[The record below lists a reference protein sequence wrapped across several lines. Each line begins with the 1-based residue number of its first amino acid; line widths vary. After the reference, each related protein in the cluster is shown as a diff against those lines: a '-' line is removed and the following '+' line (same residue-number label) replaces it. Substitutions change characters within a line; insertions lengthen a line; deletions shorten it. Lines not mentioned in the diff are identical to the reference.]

1 MVSRAPVFEFI
12 LLSSYFWLH
21 CSSENFIFNGFKQ
34 ATDRLSLV
42 NSTKLT
48 KDGLLQL
55 TNDTNNVLGQAFFSS
70 PISMIKINEN
80 VSEVISFSTSF
91 ILDIVTV
98 GSAGGHGLTF
108 AIAPSKE
115 LPEAY
120 IANYLGLFSPSNN
133 GNISNHVFAVEFDHV
148 MDNGLFNDT
157 DDNHVGVDLNSLKSN
172 TSHKAAYYSNQN
184 SMVEFR
190 LESGKPIQAWID
202 YNGTSKI
209 LDITVA
215 PLPIPKPSRALI
227 SYHVDLAPIFKNEM
241 YVGFTSST
249 GKLAS
254 SHYIIAWSFSTQGLA
269 QAIDLSRLPKF
280 PHPPSTITASRS
292 KVIKIGILS
301 SVATLAV
308 IAILIGVSFY
318 LWQRAKLAE
327 TIEDWEREHPHRLR
341 YKDLHRATKGFK
353 ETELLGSGGFG
364 HVYKGVFPKTKE
376 IVAVKKISNNAKQGM
391 REFIAEISSLGR
403 MRHRNLVE
411 LRGWCKRNQDLLL
424 VYEFMP
430 NGSLDA
436 LLFNRNNKTRIILT
450 WEKRLNILKG
460 VASGLLY
467 LHEEWEQHV
476 VHRDIKS
483 SNVLLGSDL
492 NPKLGDFGLA
502 RLYEHD
508 TNPHTTHIVGTL
520 GYMAPELSYRGKATT
535 SSDVFAFGVLVLEVA
550 CGRRPIE
557 NNASTEEV
565 NLLEWVRDCEVQ
577 GHLVKVIDARIAKE
591 CDIREIETVLKIGL
605 VCCQSI
611 AEARPSVRQVIHY
624 LNGTDQLPDD
634 LKLVYLNP
642 DSTNFASQ
650 KPFPWSYGSANVSRK
665 SFPSFGTVS
674 VGSLQGGR

>member
-1 MVSRAPVFEFI
+1 MFSRVPAFQFI
-12 LLSSYFWLH
+12 LLLSYFWLH

-34 ATDRLSLV
+34 ATDQLSLA
-42 NSTKLT
+42 NSTKIT

-55 TNDTNNVLGQAFFSS
+55 TNDTNNILGQAFFSS
-70 PISMIKINEN
+70 PISMIKTNEN

-98 GSAGGHGLTF
+98 GSSGGHGLTF

-115 LPEAY
+115 LLEAY
-120 IANYLGLFSPSNN
+120 IANYLGLFGPSNN
-133 GNISNHVFAVEFDHV
+133 GNFSNHVFAVEFDHV
-148 MDNGLFNDT
+148 MDNGLFNET

-172 TSHKAAYYSNQN
+172 ASQKAAYYSNQT
-184 SMVEFR
+184 SKVEFR

-215 PLPIPKPSRALI
+215 PLPIPKPSWALI
-227 SYHVDLAPIFKNEM
+227 SYYVDLMPIFKKEM

-254 SHYIIAWSFSTQGLA
+254 SHYIIAWSFSNEGLA

-280 PHPPSTITASRS
+280 PHPPGTITTSRS
-292 KVIKIGILS
+292 EVIKIGLLS
-301 SVATLAV
+301 AIATLTL
-308 IAILIGVSFY
+308 IAILIGVSLY

-327 TIEDWEREHPHRLR
+327 TIEDWEREHPHRLP
-341 YKDLHRATKGFK
+341 YKDLYRATKGFK
-353 ETELLGSGGFG
+353 ETEILGSGGFG

-376 IVAVKKISNNAKQGM
+376 MVAIKKISNNARQGM
-391 REFIAEISSLGR
+391 REFVAEISSLGR

-424 VYEFMP
+424 VYEFMT

-436 LLFNRNNKTRIILT
+436 LLFNRDNKTRIILQ
-450 WEKRLNILKG
+450 WEQRLNILKG

-467 LHEEWEQHV
+467 LHEEWEQQV
-476 VHRDIKS
+476 VHRDVKS

-492 NPKLGDFGLA
+492 NAKLGDFGLA
-502 RLYEHD
+502 RLYEHG
-508 TNPHTTHIVGTL
+508 TNPHTTHVIGTL
-520 GYMAPELSYRGKATT
+520 GYMAPELSYTGKATT
-535 SSDVFAFGVLVLEVA
+535 SSDVFAFGMLVLEVV

-557 NNASTEEV
+557 NDAPTDEL

-577 GHLVKVIDARIAKE
+577 GHLMKVVDPCIANE
-591 CDIREIETVLKIGL
+591 CDNQEVEMVLKLGL
-605 VCCQSI
+605 ICCQSI
-611 AEARPSVRQVIHY
+611 AEVRPSVRQVIQY
-624 LNGTDQLPDD
+624 LNGTEQLPDD

-642 DSTNFASQ
+642 DSMSFAAQ
-650 KPFPWSYGSANVSRK
+650 KSFPWSYGSGDLSRQ
-665 SFPSFGTVS
+665 SFLSYGTVS

>member
-1 MVSRAPVFEFI
+1 MFLRAPVFQFI
-12 LLSSYFWLH
+12 LFLSYFWHH
-21 CSSENFIFNGFKQ
+21 CSSEDFLFNGFKQ
-34 ATDRLSLV
+34 ATDQLSLAGY
-42 NSTKLT
+42 TKIT

-55 TNDTNNVLGQAFFSS
+55 TDDTPSILGHAFFSS
-70 PISMIKINEN
+70 PIPMIKTNKN
-80 VSEVISFSTSF
+80 VSEVASFSTSF
-91 ILDIVTV
+91 ILDIITV
-98 GSAGGHGLTF
+98 GNAGGHGLTF
-108 AIAPSKE
+108 AIVPSKE
-115 LPEAY
+115 LPGADV
-120 IANYLGLFSPSNN
+120 ATFLGLLGPTND

-148 MDNGLFNDT
+148 MTILLNDING
-157 DDNHVGVDLNSLKSN
+157 NHVGVDLNSLKSN
-172 TSHKAAYYSNQN
+172 TSQEVAYYSTPTSKVAFQ
-184 SMVEFR
+184 
-190 LESGKPIQAWID
+190 LESGQPIQAWID
-202 YNGTSKI
+202 YDGINKM
-209 LDITVA
+209 LNITIA
-215 PLPIPKPSRALI
+215 PFQIPKPSRPLI

-254 SHYIIAWSFSTQGLA
+254 SHYILAWSFSTQGLA
-269 QAIDLSRLPKF
+269 QAINLSRLPKF

-308 IAILIGVSFY
+308 IAILISVSIY

-364 HVYKGVFPKTKE
+364 HVYKGVLPKSKE

-436 LLFNRNNKTRIILT
+436 LLFNRNNKTRIILN
-450 WEKRLNILKG
+450 WEQRLNILKG

-467 LHEEWEQHV
+467 LHEDWEKHV

-520 GYMAPELSYRGKATT
+520 GYMAPELSYTGQATA
-535 SSDVFAFGVLVLEVA
+535 SSDVFSFGVLVLEVV

-557 NNASTEEV
+557 NNASTDEV

-591 CDIREIETVLKIGL
+591 CDVREIEMVLKLGL

-611 AEARPSVRQVIHY
+611 AEVRPSVRQVIQY
-624 LNGTDQLPDD
+624 LNGTEQLPDD

-642 DSTNFASQ
+642 DSMSFASQ
-650 KPFPWSYGSANVSRK
+650 KPFPWLYGSVDASRK
-665 SFPSFGTVS
+665 SFPSYGTVS

>member
-42 NSTKLT
+42 NSTKIT

-55 TNDTNNVLGQAFFSS
+55 TNDTSNALGQAFFSS
-70 PISMIKINEN
+70 PIPMIKINEN
-80 VSEVISFSTSF
+80 VSEAISFSTSF

-108 AIAPSKE
+108 VIAPSKK

-133 GNISNHVFAVEFDHV
+133 GNFSNHVFAVEFDHV

-172 TSHKAAYYSNQN
+172 TSYKAAYYSNQN

-202 YNGTSKI
+202 YNGTNKI
-209 LDITVA
+209 LDITVS

-227 SYHVDLAPIFKNEM
+227 SYQVDLAPIFKNEM

-254 SHYIIAWSFSTQGLA
+254 SHYIIAWSFSNEGLA

-280 PHPPSTITASRS
+280 PHPPSTTTVSRS
-292 KVIKIGILS
+292 KVIKVAILS

-308 IAILIGVSFY
+308 IAILFGVSLY

-327 TIEDWEREHPHRLR
+327 RIEDWEREHPHRLP
-341 YKDLHRATKGFK
+341 YKDLYRATKGFK
-353 ETELLGSGGFG
+353 ETKILGTGGIFG
-364 HVYKGVFPKTKE
+364 HVYKGLLSKTKE
-376 IVAVKKISNNAKQGM
+376 MVAIKKISNNARQGM
-391 REFIAEISSLGR
+391 REFVAEISSLGR
-403 MRHRNLVE
+403 MRHQNLVE

-424 VYEFMP
+424 VYEFMTK
-430 NGSLDA
+430 GSLDA
-436 LLFNRNNKTRIILT
+436 LLFNRNNETRIILR
-450 WEKRLNILKG
+450 WEQRLKILKG

-467 LHEEWEQHV
+467 LHEEWEQQV
-476 VHRDIKS
+476 VHRDVKS

-492 NPKLGDFGLA
+492 NAKLGDFGLA
-502 RLYEHD
+502 RLYEHG
-508 TNPHTTHIVGTL
+508 TNPHTTHVVGSL
-520 GYMAPELSYRGKATT
+520 GYMAPELSYTGKATT
-535 SSDVFAFGVLVLEVA
+535 SSDVFAFGMLVLEVV

-557 NNASTEEV
+557 NDAPTDEL
-565 NLLEWVRDCEVQ
+565 NLLEWVRDCEVH
-577 GHLVKVIDARIAKE
+577 GHLMKVVDPCIANE
-591 CDIREIETVLKIGL
+591 CDNQEVEMALKLGL

-611 AEARPSVRQVIHY
+611 AEVRPSVRQVIQY
-624 LNGTDQLPDD
+624 LNGTEQLPND

-642 DSTNFASQ
+642 DSMSFAAQ
-650 KPFPWSYGSANVSRK
+650 KSFPWSYGSADLS
-665 SFPSFGTVS
+665 
-674 VGSLQGGR
+674 

>member
-1 MVSRAPVFEFI
+1 MVSPLTMFQFVL
-12 LLSSYFWLH
+12 LLSYLSLP
-21 CSSENFIFNGFKQ
+21 CSSENFIFNGFQK
-34 ATDRLSLV
+34 ASNLLSL
-42 NSTKLT
+42 NGSKIT

-55 TNDTNNVLGQAFFSS
+55 TNDTQYVIGQVFFSS
-70 PISMIKINEN
+70 PIPLIKTNKN
-80 VSEVISFSTSF
+80 MPVVISFSTSF
-91 ILDIVTV
+91 ILDIITV
-98 GSAGGHGLTF
+98 GSGGGLGLTF
-108 AIAPSKE
+108 AIVPSKQ
-115 LPEAY
+115 LPGALDGQ
-120 IANYLGLFSPSNN
+120 YLGLLGPTNN
-133 GNISNHVFAVEFDHV
+133 GNISNHVFAVGFNTV
-148 MDNGLFNDT
+148 AAPGLFNVT
-157 DDNHVGVDLNSLKSN
+157 DDNHVGVNLNSLKSN
-172 TSHKAAYYSNQN
+172 ITQKAAYYTNQT
-184 SMVEFR
+184 SKVEFK
-190 LESGKPIQAWID
+190 LESGQPIQAWID

-215 PLPIPKPSRALI
+215 PLRIQKPPRALI
-227 SYHVDLAPIFKNEM
+227 SYYVDLVSIFEEEM

-254 SHYIIAWSFSTQGLA
+254 SHYIIAWSFSTDGLA
-269 QAIDLSRLPKF
+269 QAIDLTHLPKF

-292 KVIKIGILS
+292 KVIMIGILS
-301 SVATLAV
+301 SVGTLAL
-308 IAILIGVSFY
+308 IAILTGISFY

-341 YKDLHRATKGFK
+341 YKDLYRATKGFK

-376 IVAVKKISNNAKQGM
+376 IVAIKKISNNTRQGM
-391 REFIAEISSLGR
+391 REFVAEISSLGR

-436 LLFNRNNKTRIILT
+436 LLFDRNDKTKIILT
-450 WEKRLNILKG
+450 WDQRLNILKG

-467 LHEEWEQHV
+467 LHEEWEQLV
-476 VHRDIKS
+476 VHRDVKS

-502 RLYEHD
+502 RLYEHG
-508 TNPHTTHIVGTL
+508 TNPHTTHVVGTL
-520 GYMAPELSYRGKATT
+520 GYMAPELSYTGKATT
-535 SSDVFAFGVLVLEVA
+535 SSDVFAFGVLVLEVV

-557 NNASTEEV
+557 NNAPTDEF

-577 GHLVKVIDARIAKE
+577 GHLLKVADARITKE
-591 CDIREIETVLKIGL
+591 CDIQEIEMVLKLGL

-611 AEARPSVRQVIHY
+611 AEVRPSMKQVIQY
-624 LNGTDQLPDD
+624 LNGTEQFPDD

-642 DSTNFASQ
+642 DSVNFASQ
-650 KPFPWSYGSANVSRK
+650 KSFPWSYESVDVSRK
-665 SFPSFGTVS
+665 SFPSSATMS